1 MNVSKL
7 KKEKKIITMTKIST
21 KDKTT
26 IEIQKLIHDRV
37 LYLQEIIRNTILSIQ
52 EYKKLEIFS
61 NNDTILCISVLNEL
75 FEKTVVLIERI
86 STIETE
92 KEIDDVIDELQQVIN
107 KMAQILSSFGTQKI
121 EDVLFI
127 CMGSDLPKMENPL
140 LKEKWELI
148 RKYCHPVSYKMIPWK
163 LNHPYRNR
171 ETQDSHGLYC
181 INKITEETI
190 VLEFSNTLECFEI
203 DTSASKSIPY
213 KINGIRLIFQ
223 NEKNQSTIILSCI
236 VDDIILDF
244 LTNLYIQHQKNGI
257 MENIPETFLNHR
269 DVLKRYVD
277 SMTLKDILIHG
288 NQDIY
293 KKLIVIMNEVQSVAN
308 HKLEATIKR
317 FIEMDFIQQRNML
330 IHLFLYNKDENIQY
344 ITYLLYDLITVS
356 NNEMVDSNEKK
367 ELYDS
372 FPWKVKTYFKD
383 AMKLSIKYTQ
393 DILSK
398 YDINRIT
405 LEQQIYLFKAPEPV
419 KEKAIA
425 KWKEIK
431 GKSDDVSNK
440 SKQYLEGL
448 LKIPFYIYR
457 EEPILKKMKE
467 MNKQFISLYQKNEK
481 RLENL
486 TIEKKDNYTNIEIF
500 KYLQKIQENM
510 GSFLVED
517 IKKNVVVLT
526 SKQIS
531 VILQYLL
538 NLYKSG
544 KVDFSSSLFQE
555 ITQTKTK
562 TGRRELLLSLLENW
576 ENSTQKTEEIM
587 VAFYKI
593 YEFFTSGPSMKSAKF
608 PIEIRDLTTQI
619 YQMSESIDKISN
631 VLDESIYGHTYAKKQ
646 IMKIISQ
653 WITGEQTGYCFG
665 FEGSPGIGKTS
676 LAKNGLANCLKDE
689 DGKPR
694 PFSFIALGG
703 SCNGTTLEGH
713 GYTYMHSTW
722 GRIADILM
730 ESKCMNPIIY
740 IDELDK
746 VSKTELGKEIV
757 GILMHLID
765 TTQNDSF
772 QDKYFAG
779 INLDLSKA
787 LFIFSY
793 NDPDHIDRVLL
804 DRIHRIKFDNLSLED
819 KIVIVKNYI
828 LPNYN
833 TKMGFSNTVILTDE
847 IIEYIIEQYT
857 MEPGVRKLK
866 EVLFDLYGE
875 INLDLLHHFS
885 SSAAADVVD
894 GETTEMAI
902 PIVITKSDLENK
914 YLKKYHKIETK
925 RINTENKV
933 GVINGLYANALGK
946 GGILP
951 IEVVFFPSS
960 SFLELRLTG
969 LQGDVM
975 KESMNVAKSV
985 AWGLTDDAVKQKWLT
1000 HFEKTKCQGIHIHC
1014 PEGAVSKDGPSAGTA
1029 ITVAIYS
1036 LLNHRKIKND
1046 IAITGE
1052 INLQGNVLAIGG
1064 LDAKV
1069 LGGIRSG
1076 INTFL
1081 YPKQNH
1087 RDFLDLYKKNEK
1099 KTDLHHLPL
1108 NPPTLGSVL
1117 TNTKN
1122 NFSELEV
1129 RKGIEDVQFI
1139 EVSHI
1144 HEVFDHVLEAEER
1157 K

>member
-1 MNVSKL
+1 MIISKN
-7 KKEKKIITMTKIST
+7 KKEKKIITITKINT
-21 KDKTT
+21 KDKSIT
-26 IEIQKLIHDRV
+26 EIQKLIQERIC
-37 LYLQEIIRNTILSIQ
+37 YIQEIIRNTILSIQ
-52 EYKKLEIFS
+52 EYRKIEVFS

-75 FEKTVVLIERI
+75 FEKTVLLIELN
-86 STIETE
+86 SKMENE
-92 KEIDDVIDELQQVIN
+92 KEIDEVLDELQYIIN
-107 KMAQILSSFGTQKI
+107 KMAQIISNCGTRNI
-121 EDVLFI
+121 EDILFI
-127 CMGSDLPKMENPL
+127 CMGSEMIKIESPI

-148 RKYCHPVSYKMIPWK
+148 KKYCHPVSYKMIPWK
-163 LNHPYRNR
+163 QNHPCRNKDT
-171 ETQDSHGLYC
+171 TQKKEMLYC
-181 INKITEETI
+181 LNKITEETVI
-190 VLEFSNTLECFEI
+190 LEFSENLECFEV
-203 DTSASKSIPY
+203 DSAASKSIHY
-213 KINGIRLIFQ
+213 KINGIRIIFQ
-223 NEKNQSTIILSCI
+223 NEKNQNTIIFSCI

-244 LTNLYIQHQKNGI
+244 FTNQYIKYQKNLI
-257 MENIPETFLNHR
+257 IENIPESLFEMK
-269 DVLKRYVD
+269 DVLNRFVE
-277 SMTLKDILIHG
+277 SMTLKDILILG
-288 NQDIY
+288 NQDVY
-293 KKLIVIMNEVQSVAN
+293 KKLVVIMNDVRSVLIN
-308 HKLEATIKR
+308 KLDSTIKR
-317 FIEMDFIQQRNML
+317 FIEMDFTQQRNML
-330 IHLFLYNKDENIQY
+330 IHLFLYQKDENIQY

-356 NNEMVDSNEKK
+356 NNEIVDSTEKK

-372 FPWKVKTYFKD
+372 FPWKIKTYFKD
-383 AMKLSIKYTQ
+383 AMKLSVKYTH
-393 DILSK
+393 DMLSK

-405 LEQQIYLFKAPEPV
+405 LEQQIFLFKAPEVV

-457 EEPILKKMKE
+457 EEPVLKMMKE
-467 MNKQFISLYQKNEK
+467 MNKQFIHLYQKNEK
-481 RLENL
+481 ILENFS
-486 TIEKKDNYTNIEIF
+486 IEKKEKYTNIEIF
-500 KYLQKIQENM
+500 KYLQKIQEKI
-510 GSFLVED
+510 GYFLVED
-517 IKKNVVVLT
+517 IRKQISQFS

-531 VILQYLL
+531 IILQYLL
-538 NLYKSG
+538 TLYKNG
-544 KVDFSSSLFQE
+544 KADFAHSLFQE
-555 ITQTKTK
+555 INQTKTK
-562 TGRRELLLSLLENW
+562 QGRKELFLSLLEKW
-576 ENSTQKTEEIM
+576 DAIPQKTEENIF
-587 VAFYKI
+587 AFYKI
-593 YEFFTSGPSMKSAKF
+593 YDFICNPSKLSKF
-608 PIEIRDLTTQI
+608 PMEIRDLTTNI
-619 YQMSESIDKISN
+619 YQMGECIDKISK
-631 VLDESIYGHTYAKKQ
+631 VLDDSIYGHKYAKKQ
-646 IMKIISQ
+646 ILKIISQ

-793 NDPDHIDRVLL
+793 NDPEQIDRILL

-819 KIVIVKNYI
+819 KIVIVKDYI

-833 TKMGFSNTVILTDE
+833 TKMGFSNTIVLTDE
-847 IIEYIIEQYT
+847 MIEYIIEHYT
-857 MEPGVRKLK
+857 LEPGVRKLK

-875 INLDLLHHFS
+875 INIQLLHQFS
-885 SSAAADVVD
+885 SKSLIEDENKINDPTANQ
-894 GETTEMAI
+894 ENEITI

-925 RINTENKV
+925 KINKENKI

-969 LQGDVM
+969 LQGEVM

-985 AWGLTDDAVKQKWLT
+985 AWTLTNDEVKHKWLKQ
-1000 HFEKTKCQGIHIHC
+1000 FENTKCQGLHIHC

-1029 ITVAIYS
+1029 ITIAIYS
-1036 LLNHRKIKND
+1036 LLNNRKIKND

-1052 INLQGNVLAIGG
+1052 ISLQGNVLAIGG

-1076 INTFL
+1076 VKTFI
-1081 YPKQNH
+1081 YPKENS
-1087 RDFLDLYKKNEK
+1087 RDFLDLCKKSEK
-1099 KTDLHHLPL
+1099 K
-1108 NPPTLGSVL
+1108 SI
-1117 TNTKN
+1117 
-1122 NFSELEV
+1122 LEN
-1129 RKGIEDVQFI
+1129 IQFV

-1144 HEVFDHVLEAEER
+1144 HEVFDYVLEEEQ